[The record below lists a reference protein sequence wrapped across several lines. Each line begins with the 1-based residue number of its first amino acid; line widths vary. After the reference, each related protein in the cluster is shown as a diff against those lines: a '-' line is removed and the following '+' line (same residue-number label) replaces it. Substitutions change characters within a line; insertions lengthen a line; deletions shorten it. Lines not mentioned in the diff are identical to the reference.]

1 MDPDNKIGCRNLVVD
16 VIIPAYFEL
25 LVRPGPR
32 QRESR
37 KILQISRLRCKI
49 AALIM
54 YCMTNIRLRISLIL
68 SNQNWILNLC
78 SWKLHNWKIFKNGMS
93 ESPTKIRQSAWFF
106 VHRQT
111 RSLSNMRWVVLW
123 ARLWLPNTRRNWFR
137 RKRSRNC
144 LANTAPHLKWEQNKG
159 KRSQRNERISEF
171 VRVRPT
177 ATCERAYRFPH
188 LR

>member
-32 QRESR
+32 QGESR

-49 AALIM
+49 AALIF
-54 YCMTNIRLRISLIL
+54 

-137 RKRSRNC
+137 WKRSRNC
-144 LANTAPHLKWEQNKG
+144 LANTAPYLKWEQHKG
-159 KRSQRNERISEF
+159 KKSQRNGKISEF
-171 VRVRPT
+171 VRIRPP